1 MTRII
6 TDMAGREVE
15 IPNKIS
21 RIYAPSPYGSAILAS
36 IAPDLMV
43 GTMLPI
49 EAEAKKFLPSSLH
62 NLPVIGKYSET
73 QAIMDARVDL
83 ILLWAEKAAPFH
95 KKSEQALTPLGIPF
109 IYAVLKDLVDLRDY
123 APIYRFLGK
132 IIGRESEGE
141 LRALYCESVI
151 EKAEKI
157 VNKVH
162 PRERPRVYYAE
173 GADGLS
179 TEFSDSL
186 HAHVLQLAGD
196 VNVFRGRLEGHA
208 GMEPVM
214 FEELER
220 IDPDVILMHS
230 PRLAAA
236 INESGSPW
244 KRLSAVK
251 NNRAKLIP
259 HLPFNWFD
267 RPPSFMRLLGL
278 QWVMSLLYPEH
289 YEDDLIDETLSFFKI
304 FLNIS
309 IEPADAKRLLSG
321 RF

>member
-123 APIYRFLGK
+123 APFGPAVGYVAALPRTLRRRFNRRNL
-132 IIGRESEGE
+132 IFFQNIFEH
-141 LRALYCESVI
+141 LY
-151 EKAEKI
+151 
-157 VNKVH
+157 
-162 PRERPRVYYAE
+162 
-173 GADGLS
+173 
-179 TEFSDSL
+179 
-186 HAHVLQLAGD
+186 
-196 VNVFRGRLEGHA
+196 
-208 GMEPVM
+208 
-214 FEELER
+214 
-220 IDPDVILMHS
+220 
-230 PRLAAA
+230 
-236 INESGSPW
+236 
-244 KRLSAVK
+244 
-251 NNRAKLIP
+251 
-259 HLPFNWFD
+259 
-267 RPPSFMRLLGL
+267 
-278 QWVMSLLYPEH
+278 
-289 YEDDLIDETLSFFKI
+289 
-304 FLNIS
+304 
-309 IEPADAKRLLSG
+309 
-321 RF
+321 